1 MKSKAGQI
9 KPQARKEGL
18 VIQRVE
24 EEVLVYDQD
33 RHKAHCLNQTAAAV
47 WKHCDG
53 KTTVDEI
60 SRLLEKQLGIP
71 VEKNVLEFGLDQ
83 LEKAQLLVA
92 PMSRASNGKAIS
104 RREVM
109 RRIGVSAAVALP
121 LVTSIIA
128 PRAANAVNCRATGQ
142 SCTANAECCSNNCV
156 GGTTCA

>member
-1 MKSKAGQI
+1 MNSKAGQI

-24 EEVLVYDQD
+24 DEVLVYDQD

-53 KTTVDEI
+53 KTTVDEMAG
-60 SRLLEKQLGIP
+60 LLGKQLGVP

-128 PRAANAVNCRATGQ
+128 PRATAAANCRTAGQ
-142 SCTANAECCSNNCV
+142 ACTANAQCCSNNCV

>member
-1 MKSKAGQI
+1 MKRKVEQI
-9 KPQARKEGL
+9 KPQVRKEGL
-18 VIQRVE
+18 VVQRVQD
-24 EEVLVYDQD
+24 EVLVYDRD
-33 RHKAHCLNQTAAAV
+33 RNKAHCLNETAAAV

-53 KTTVDEI
+53 KTTVDEMAG
-60 SRLLEKQLGIP
+60 LLEKQLGIP

-83 LEKAQLLVA
+83 LEKAHLLEA
-92 PMSRASNGKAIS
+92 PMSRASNAAAIS

-109 RRIGVSAAVALP
+109 RRIGIGAAVALP

-142 SCTANAECCSNNCV
+142 ACTTNAQCCSNNCV

>member
-18 VIQRVE
+18 VVQRVE
-24 EEVLVYDQD
+24 DEVLVYDQD

-53 KTTVDEI
+53 KTTVDEMAG
-60 SRLLEKQLGIP
+60 LLGKQLGIP

-83 LEKAQLLVA
+83 LEKAQLLEQ
-92 PMSRASNGKAIS
+92 PMSRASNGTSIS

-109 RRIGVSAAVALP
+109 RRIGIGAAVALP

-128 PRAANAVNCRATGQ
+128 PRAANAVNCRTTGQ
-142 SCTANAECCSNNCV
+142 ACTGNGQCCSNNCT
-156 GGTTCA
+156 GGVCA